1 MHVEFF
7 FIVCLLVLILWELSK
22 INSRLKERFPT
33 EEEQDYQWSQ
43 KDPMGHALAHTGR
56 RSEKEK

>member
-43 KDPMGHALAHTGR
+43 KDLMGHALAHTGR